1 MSIKHPNCTLATVLE
16 MQRKLLHAEG
26 HETEGA
32 CFNVCVLLVH
42 LALEDD
48 VGRGP
53 GQSGRPPDAGGV
65 TNTQAHSFGQLL
77 VLLLPLQLLLLGLGI
92 GDSCRGTQLVTS
104 SRCLV
109 VTSSRP
115 AVCRLQG
122 NTHLTCHRC
131 VWLPLCR

>member
-1 MSIKHPNCTLATVLE
+1 MDRRRRLNSFDQIIKVKNLR
-16 MQRKLLHAEG
+16 Q
-26 HETEGA
+26 TEGA

-77 VLLLPLQLLLLGLGI
+77 VLLLPLQSPLLGLGI

-104 SRCLV
+104 SR
-109 VTSSRP
+109 P
-115 AVCRLQG
+115 AACRLQG
-122 NTHLTCHRC
+122 NTHLTCHPC